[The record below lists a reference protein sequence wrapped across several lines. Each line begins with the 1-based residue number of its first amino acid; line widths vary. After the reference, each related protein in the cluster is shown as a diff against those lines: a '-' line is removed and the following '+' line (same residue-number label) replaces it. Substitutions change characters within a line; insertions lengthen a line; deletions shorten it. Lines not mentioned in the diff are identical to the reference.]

1 MEPTST
7 ASKQLRRIYSE
18 AKPPFPIP
26 SDASKLCIEIWKD
39 IRPSWKAS
47 KSKALG
53 ILLDGIVLV
62 PLLTSITYNARWNAQ
77 GLDMGREKAFD
88 NIDFQALD
96 AACCEALKGIF
107 EELAIGSV
115 DPKGIVSISS
125 KGHLAL
131 QRAYSYYVPASYS
144 PLLSHFREVLYS
156 DPGWGFAGELD
167 PDDGEIHVERTLNV
181 VGSGAQHT
189 TLFKD
194 LLGHVHK
201 VFDNDKFEAQP
212 KFVIDTGCGDGHLLH
227 TIYAHVKD
235 RTARGKVLE
244 EHPLTM
250 IGVDFNEK
258 SRVATACNL
267 EEHKVPHRVIAGDI
281 GKPAA
286 LMTQL
291 KRKKV
296 DPNKALHVRSFL
308 DHDRPYIAAKA
319 SIDPDTALAAFA
331 MAELADFVHL
341 DKEGNSI
348 PPLELFASLVE
359 HMARWADALQG
370 SHGLCML
377 EVMQLDVP
385 TTKRFLNDCV
395 SFHFDIVQGLSRQ
408 YMVSAVSF
416 AMSCAMAG
424 LFPTD
429 FKSVQA
435 YPEQGRYCRMMN
447 QHLVKKPYVI
457 RLAEVSD
464 LEKLQSLE
472 EKAWAPG
479 LRASPEVLKA
489 RLEKAPTGN
498 FVCVV
503 DGEVVAVLYTQRVP
517 AVSAVDS
524 QRFMEVSAS
533 HDPKGRVLQLI
544 AISADPETKV
554 VGVGSDL
561 RSFALLLAKLDPTV
575 DTVIGVTRCSNYSAD
590 SGVDVAGYVT
600 GHVQGKHADKTLGFH
615 TGYGARIARP
625 VPGFR
630 PEDADNGGVG
640 VLIQYDIKSWTVS
653 HMDLGTQSN
662 TNGQHKTTEKAA
674 TALEALCEIMAE
686 MKHPVKDDEL
696 GLGFF
701 NLGIDSL
708 EMVRIR
714 NQLSAW
720 IGRELPATFL
730 LDFPSVQEAAAEL
743 QKQNGKA
750 DGKKTSALEVICEV
764 MADMQHPLSEDQLSL
779 GFFVLGIDS
788 LEMIRIKNKLS
799 QWLGE
804 ELPATFLLDYP
815 SVRELA
821 VEVDKLVVKSQDVN
835 GTEAPTEAAILD
847 LDLLVQVQEK
857 LKKTFSLPQN
867 QKKVSALVSK
877 HTGDKAAY
885 TKAIEALVAEVEG
898 PVLVSLGIID
908 DLEAANL
915 QKGRKLLAQSLKKL
929 RRKEEVA
936 KIEQELQALLKLAD

>member
-1 MEPTST
+1 MSQGAYSAADGTELQELLSCLEPSSATS
-7 ASKQLRRIYSE
+7 KELRRVYAE
-18 AKPPFPIP
+18 ANPPFAIP
-26 SDASKLCIEIWKD
+26 SDASKLCLNIWKD
-39 IRPSWKAS
+39 IRPSWKAA
-47 KSKALG
+47 KTKTLG
-53 ILLDGIVLV
+53 ILLDGIVLA
-62 PLLTSITYNARWNAQ
+62 PLLTSLTYNARWNAQ

-88 NIDFQALD
+88 NLDFRELD
-96 AACCEALKGIF
+96 TTSCEVLRNMF
-107 EELAIGSV
+107 QELGIGSV
-115 DPKGIVSISS
+115 DSHGAVSLSAKGQ
-125 KGHLAL
+125 LAL
-131 QRAYSYYVPASYS
+131 QRVYSYYVPTSYS
-144 PLLSHFREVLYS
+144 PMLSKFHEILYS
-156 DPGWGFAGELD
+156 DPGWGFAGDLD

-227 TIYAHVKD
+227 TIYTHVRD

-244 EHPLTM
+244 DHPLTM

-267 EEHKVPHRVIAGDI
+267 EQHSIPHRVIAGDI

-319 SIDPDTALAAFA
+319 PIPENSATAAFA
-331 MAELADFVHL
+331 LAELADFVHL
-341 DKEGNSI
+341 DKEGAPI

-370 SHGLCML
+370 SYGLCML

-385 TTKRFLNDCV
+385 TTKRFMNDCV

-429 FKSVQA
+429 FKTVQA
-435 YPEQGRYCRMMN
+435 YPEQGRYCRMLN
-447 QHLVKKPYVI
+447 QHLVRKPYVI

-464 LEKLQSLE
+464 LPSLESLE
-472 EKAWAPG
+472 EKAWAPE
-479 LRASPEVLKA
+479 LRAKPEVLKG
-489 RLEKAPTGN
+489 RLQKAPTGN
-498 FVCVV
+498 FVCEV
-503 DGEVVAVLYTQRVP
+503 DGQVVAVLYTQRVP
-517 AVSAVDS
+517 AVSTVDS
-524 QRFMEVSAS
+524 QKFMELSDS

-544 AISADPETKV
+544 AISADPEAKV

-575 DTVIGVTRCSNYSAD
+575 DTVIGVTRCSNYSANNGSD
-590 SGVDVAGYVT
+590 MAGYVA
-600 GHVQGKHADKTLGFH
+600 GHLQGKHADKTLGFH

-640 VLIQYDIKSWTVS
+640 VLIQYDVKSWTAS
-653 HMDLGTQSN
+653 QELTSSTGEQ
-662 TNGQHKTTEKAA
+662 KAPKAPEQTA
-674 TALEALCEIMAE
+674 TALDVLREILAE
-686 MKHPVKDDEL
+686 MKHPVKDEEL

-714 NQLSAW
+714 NQLLGLCAHRSGSESSIEANL
-720 IGRELPATFL
+720 ELPSRL
-730 LDFPSVQEAAAEL
+730 SAEE
-743 QKQNGKA
+743 G
-750 DGKKTSALEVICEV
+750 AL
-764 MADMQHPLSEDQLSL
+764 
-779 GFFVLGIDS
+779 
-788 LEMIRIKNKLS
+788 
-799 QWLGE
+799 
-804 ELPATFLLDYP
+804 
-815 SVRELA
+815 
-821 VEVDKLVVKSQDVN
+821 
-835 GTEAPTEAAILD
+835 
-847 LDLLVQVQEK
+847 
-857 LKKTFSLPQN
+857 
-867 QKKVSALVSK
+867 
-877 HTGDKAAY
+877 
-885 TKAIEALVAEVEG
+885 
-898 PVLVSLGIID
+898 
-908 DLEAANL
+908 
-915 QKGRKLLAQSLKKL
+915 
-929 RRKEEVA
+929 
-936 KIEQELQALLKLAD
+936 